1 MFVCRPLLLKHA
13 DSKNVMCVLFWEKE
27 EVEMVKM
34 SVASNLVREKIQSR
48 LRRKYCVATKT
59 TTT

>member
-13 DSKNVMCVLFWEKE
+13 DSKNVMCVLFLEEKE
-27 EVEMVKM
+27 VELVKM
-34 SVASNLVREKIQSR
+34 CVANNLVREKIQSR